1 MWKRMDDVERTLFAL
16 LVATMIGGTAGLA
29 ALVAVNVK

>member
-16 LVATMIGGTAGLA
+16 LIATMVGGTAGLA
-29 ALVAVNVK
+29 ALIAMNVK